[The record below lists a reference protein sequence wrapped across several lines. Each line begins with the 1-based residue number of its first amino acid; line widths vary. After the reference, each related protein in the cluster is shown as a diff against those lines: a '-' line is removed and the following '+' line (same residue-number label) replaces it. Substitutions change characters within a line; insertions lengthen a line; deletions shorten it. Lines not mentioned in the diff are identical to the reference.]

1 MNKHK
6 IPLEKI
12 VLQDGGVHLV
22 VNAKV
27 NRKKIRLVL
36 DTGAS
41 RTVMDKNR
49 IDRWHDGSEV
59 QEIEQ
64 KSAGLG
70 TDSMESSIT
79 TIEHLKIEDFKV
91 KSFPVILLDL
101 SHVNSSYQQLGV
113 KAVDGILGG
122 ELLELYHANID
133 YKKSIMTLKGKKK

>member
-1 MNKHK
+1 MTKHK

-49 IDRWHDGSEV
+49 IERWHDGSEV
-59 QEIEQ
+59 QEMEQ

-70 TDSMESSIT
+70 TDSMQSAIT

-101 SHVNSSYQQLGV
+101 SHVNSSYHQLGV

-122 ELLELYHANID
+122 ELMELYHATID
-133 YKKSIMTLKGKKK
+133 YKKSIMTLKSKK